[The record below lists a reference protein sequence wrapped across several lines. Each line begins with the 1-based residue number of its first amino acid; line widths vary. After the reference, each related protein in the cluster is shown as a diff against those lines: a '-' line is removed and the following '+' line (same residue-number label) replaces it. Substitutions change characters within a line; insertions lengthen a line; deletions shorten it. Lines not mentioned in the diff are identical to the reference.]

1 MAENNATVRIYDPHV
16 EAKATIKR
24 LQSSGFDMNNPS
36 IVGKD
41 YHTEKRVIGRPSKSR
56 KYS

>member
-1 MAENNATVRIYDPHV
+1 MVRIHDPHA
-16 EAKATIKR
+16 EAEATIQE
-24 LQSSGFDMNNPS
+24 LQSSGFDMNKLF

-56 KYS
+56 KDS